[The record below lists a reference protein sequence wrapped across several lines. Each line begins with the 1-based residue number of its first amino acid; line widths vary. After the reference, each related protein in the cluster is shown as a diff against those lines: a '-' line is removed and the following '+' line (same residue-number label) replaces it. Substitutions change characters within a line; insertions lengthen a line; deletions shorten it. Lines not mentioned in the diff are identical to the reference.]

1 MAISP
6 LAKWCAHSG
15 SGKLKPKLN
24 MTTKGPSRKQVIIP
38 MSIENRN
45 KFMESLSSHITNLN
59 RALKNIKSDV
69 MADFVRSD
77 QTGITIVMNK
87 ITALLDLQM
96 IEKYIKQANQ
106 IDSGN
111 LETPQLP
118 QSKSYL
124 KIIGIPY
131 LLENTYVV
139 AITSHKDQ

>member
-1 MAISP
+1 
-6 LAKWCAHSG
+6 
-15 SGKLKPKLN
+15 
-24 MTTKGPSRKQVIIP
+24 
-38 MSIENRN
+38 
-45 KFMESLSSHITNLN
+45 MESLSSHITNLN